1 MTELRTWERNSLIIL
16 AVLCLIVILYGA
28 ITFQWGIVYSFIS
41 LIIPIFL
48 ILVILIKIVEYFR
61 TSQDLNQKLVSSVE
75 SLKESVSEMKEEITE
90 IKEITKDIAGK

>member
-41 LIIPIFL
+41 LIIPVFL

-61 TSQDLNQKLVSSVE
+61 TSQDLNRKMVSDVE

-90 IKEITKDIAGK
+90 IKEITKEIAGK

>member
-41 LIIPIFL
+41 LIIPVFL

-61 TSQDLNQKLVSSVE
+61 ASQDLNQKLVSNVE